1 MKKAEIFL
9 IPDPG
14 AMEMLTTS
22 QQQENSSQIQRKSQ
36 IQKKNPL

>member
-9 IPDPG
+9 LPDLG

-22 QQQENSSQIQRKSQ
+22 QQQENSSH